1 MEVIPDNKINSLTK
15 NGRIIIY
22 RDNYIYDVTD
32 FIHIHPGGKTSL
44 FLKNLKDCSADYKF
58 HSKNAKQTW
67 NNYLI

>member
-22 RDNYIYDVTD
+22 RDNYIYDVTE
-32 FIHIHPGGKTSL
+32 FIDIHPGGKTSL
-44 FLKNLKDCSADYKF
+44 LLKNLKDYSSDYKF